1 MNGTPKG
8 TLEELE
14 GGDKWTESPDDT
26 FPIIALCRL
35 ARKPLD
41 KFTIARRASLL
52 AEVAVRAGE
61 STGVG
66 RSGTEET
73 ADSRRQLKSGP
84 H

>member
-1 MNGTPKG
+1 MNGTPKR

-41 KFTIARRASLL
+41 KFTIEERAFWLRSPSELARAQGL
-52 AEVAVRAGE
+52 AAQALKKLP
-61 STGVG
+61 T
-66 RSGTEET
+66 TQD
-73 ADSRRQLKSGP
+73 DS
-84 H
+84 

>member
-41 KFTIARRASLL
+41 KFTIEERAFWLRSPSELARAQGL
-52 AEVAVRAGE
+52 AAQALKKLP
-61 STGVG
+61 TQD
-66 RSGTEET
+66 
-73 ADSRRQLKSGP
+73 DS
-84 H
+84 